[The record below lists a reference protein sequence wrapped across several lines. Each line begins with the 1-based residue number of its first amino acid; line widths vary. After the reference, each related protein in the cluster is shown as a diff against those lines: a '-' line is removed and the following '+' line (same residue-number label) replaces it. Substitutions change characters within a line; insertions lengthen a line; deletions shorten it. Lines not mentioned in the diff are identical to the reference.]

1 MDLENRFQTDKLGC
15 SRKGSSPIDH
25 EEELEKR
32 ITHIKK
38 LQKNEEQIISE
49 LEKGNLGCL
58 EPNTLFV
65 FDIEFPPTCLYS
77 YSLELTYHQKRLKD
91 YKIKE
96 QNLSKELTESQGYS
110 SSL

>member
-1 MDLENRFQTDKLGC
+1 MDLENRFQVDKLGY
-15 SRKGSSPIDH
+15 SRKGSSPIVH

-32 ITHIKK
+32 IIHIKK
-38 LQKNEEQIISE
+38 LQKNEEQIISD
-49 LEKGNLGCL
+49 LENGNS
-58 EPNTLFV
+58 NFN
-65 FDIEFPPTCLYS
+65 PTKMNNRYITK
-77 YSLELTYHQKRLKD
+77 LELTYHQKRLKD